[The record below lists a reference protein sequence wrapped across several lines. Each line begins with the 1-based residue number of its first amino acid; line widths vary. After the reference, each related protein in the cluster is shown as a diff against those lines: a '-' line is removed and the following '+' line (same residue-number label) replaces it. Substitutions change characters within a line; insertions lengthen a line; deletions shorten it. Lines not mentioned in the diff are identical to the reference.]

1 MSVIFAVGDSYSG
14 SVNKK
19 LSEEIFMKMENAK
32 GKVAEFFKKV
42 GKRNI
47 IIAAS
52 FAVVAVA
59 LVLALALFGGAD
71 KDGYDYSEG
80 VGNISDGSQATGGAT
95 DKNDSVDT
103 YFSSVQLNR
112 QRSRDEALEV
122 LQSVVDNDSATE
134 TAKNE
139 ALAEINKLAK
149 VMETEANI
157 ETLIVAK
164 GFAEC
169 VAVISDEGASIV
181 VKSDGLAAAQ
191 ISQINEIVY
200 EQAGI
205 DPADIKIIQR

>member
-1 MSVIFAVGDSYSG
+1 
-14 SVNKK
+14 
-19 LSEEIFMKMENAK
+19 MKMENSK
-32 GKVAEFFKKV
+32 GKIAEFLRKI

-47 IIAAS
+47 IVAAS

-59 LVLALALFGGAD
+59 LVLALALFGGDD

-80 VGNISDGSQATGGAT
+80 VGNISDGSQATGGTA

-122 LQSVVDNDSATE
+122 LQSVVDNESATE

-149 VMETEANI
+149 VMECEANI

-205 DPADIKIIQR
+205 DPTDIKIIQR

>member
-1 MSVIFAVGDSYSG
+1 
-14 SVNKK
+14 
-19 LSEEIFMKMENAK
+19 MKMENSK
-32 GKVAEFFKKV
+32 GKFASFCRKIGKK
-42 GKRNI
+42 NI
-47 IIAAS
+47 IIASA
-52 FAVVAVA
+52 FVVVAIA
-59 LVLALALFGGAD
+59 LVIAFSALSGSKG
-71 KDGYDYSEG
+71 DGFDYSQG
-80 VGNISDGSQATGGAT
+80 VGMNPDGNSVDTGNTQAT
-95 DKNDSVDT
+95 DSVDT

-122 LQSVVDNDSATE
+122 LQGVVDNDSSTE

-157 ETLIVAK
+157 ETLIIAK
-164 GFAEC
+164 GFEEC

-181 VKSDGLAAAQ
+181 VKSEGLQAAQ

-205 DPADIKIIQR
+205 SPADIKIIQR

>member
-1 MSVIFAVGDSYSG
+1 
-14 SVNKK
+14 
-19 LSEEIFMKMENAK
+19 MKMENAK

-80 VGNISDGSQATGGAT
+80 VGNISDGSQSTGGAT

-205 DPADIKIIQR
+205 DPADIKIIQRC